1 MDHIQTMQKLYQVL
15 QSGTFTVGASK
26 KKPINGDTSKLPF
39 ADGLTDTERAIAR
52 KVNYLASHLP
62 GNPSTRKAMGHV
74 QHVTASS
81 RQSH

>member
-1 MDHIQTMQKLYQVL
+1 MDHIQTMQKLYHVL
-15 QSGTFTVGASK
+15 QSGTFTVGK
-26 KKPINGDTSKLPF
+26 TKKPINGDTSKLPF
-39 ADGLTDTERAIAR
+39 ADGLTDAERAIAR